1 MECTVKPNNHK
12 AVSQIEAA
20 ELSRSLIL
28 CLTERGDLLNLNEI
42 GILKVLVDNKL
53 VQILH
58 TVMCNARMQINNVKE
73 MSIHTK
79 WTKLGMNHSFKK

>member
-1 MECTVKPNNHK
+1 M
-12 AVSQIEAA
+12 VSQIEAA

-58 TVMCNARMQINNVKE
+58 TLWCNDRIQINYMKGIC
-73 MSIHTK
+73 IHTK
-79 WTKLGMNHSFKK
+79 